1 MTLVS
6 WKDGVARSAILD
18 YLGAVADIPVAE
30 RVAVFDN
37 DGTLWC
43 EKPAYLQ
50 AFFIME
56 RLREQ
61 AADDPELAASEVV
74 QALLA
79 NDLATA
85 SRHGL
90 DEVMRVLLNTYAGW
104 TTEEFDAAVAQWA
117 DRFRHPRFGVPFAG
131 LVYAPMLE
139 LLELL
144 RAHEFRVFIVTG
156 GGVDFVRPL
165 AAQLYGVQR
174 DDVVGSAVKVEFERR
189 DGKVVLARTAALN
202 GSPNEGAPK
211 VVSIHNHI
219 GRRPLVAVGNSA
231 GDREMLEFAHTG
243 ERPSLCIVL
252 DHDDDQREYAYG
264 GAALTDPEAEPILA
278 TAERAGWTVVSMR
291 REWRRVFA

>member
-1 MTLVS
+1 MTLAS
-6 WKDGVARSAILD
+6 WREGATRSAILD
-18 YLGAVADIPVAE
+18 YLGAIADVPVAE

-43 EKPAYLQ
+43 EKPDYVQ

-61 AADDPELAASEVV
+61 GTADDLAAALRQGVEEV
-74 QALLA
+74 A
-79 NDLATA
+79 
-85 SRHGL
+85 
-90 DEVMRVLLNTYAGW
+90 RVLLNAYAGF
-104 TTEEFDAAVAQWA
+104 TTEEFDAAVVRWA
-117 DRFRHPRFGVPFAG
+117 ERFRHPRFGVPFAG

-144 RAHEFRVFIVTG
+144 RAHGFRVFVVTG

-165 AAQLYGVQR
+165 GAQLYGVER
-174 DDVVGSAVKVEFERR
+174 DDVVGTAVEVAFERR
-189 DGKVVLARTAALN
+189 EERIVLARTAALA

-243 ERPSLCIVL
+243 ERPSLCIVV
-252 DHDDDQREYAYG
+252 DHDDEEREYAYG
-264 GAALTDPEAEPILA
+264 GEALTNPTAEPITT
-278 TAERAGWTVVSMR
+278 TADRFGWTVVSMR
-291 REWRRVFA
+291 RDWSRVFA

>member
-1 MTLVS
+1 MTLAS
-6 WKDGVARSAILD
+6 WNDGATRSAILD
-18 YLGAVADIPVAE
+18 YLGAIAEVPVAE

-43 EKPAYLQ
+43 EKPAYAQ
-50 AFFIME
+50 AFFILE
-56 RLREQ
+56 RLHEQ
-61 AADDPELAASEVV
+61 AAADPELAAGDVV
-74 QALLA
+74 RALLA
-79 NDLATA
+79 NDLAAA

-90 DEVMRVLLNTYAGW
+90 DAVMQVLMNTYDGF
-104 TTEEFDAAVAQWA
+104 TTEEFVAAVAL
-117 DRFRHPRFGVPFAG
+117 RHPRFGVPFAG

-165 AAQLYGVQR
+165 GAQLYGVER
-174 DDVVGSAVKVEFERR
+174 DDVVGSAIQVAFERR
-189 DGKVVLARTAALN
+189 NGKIVLARTAALA
-202 GSPNEGAPK
+202 GSPNEGPPK

-243 ERPSLCIVL
+243 ERPPLCIVL
-252 DHDDDQREYAYG
+252 DHDDAEREYAYG
-264 GAALTDPEAEPILA
+264 GEALTNPDAEPILT
-278 TAERAGWTVVSMR
+278 TAARFGWNVVSMR
-291 REWRRVFA
+291 RDWSRVFA